1 MVENILEEI
10 KEKYA
15 DSCISDEQVEK
26 DIIADYEDLIDL
38 RNRIADGT
46 DDDTTL
52 YEEDHIVL
60 DHILDY
66 MEVFMKYIK
75 GKEKDVKN

>member
-1 MVENILEEI
+1 MANKPVYELLKDACDVLESWTDEKI
-10 KEKYA
+10 KKT
-15 DSCISDEQVEK
+15 VVN
-26 DIIADYEDLIDL
+26 DYLNLIDL

-52 YEEDHIVL
+52 YEEDHLTL

-66 MEVFMKYIK
+66 MEVFIKVIIGEEMK
-75 GKEKDVKN
+75 